1 MICISKLKQITLV
14 LENCD
19 AVTFNGKYI
28 ADFEVSDIQKDISRL
43 GCNSIEE
50 TTYCKMFF
58 IEISKSAKDIKT
70 AFCESGFNITAFNR
84 LMEFNDITQLIFT
97 IEQEHYE
104 YEHEENFT
112 EEEPKCTVTTT
123 TKDYHFFVD
132 WSDTDYMRENNDYQ
146 SSYLSKCG
154 NLYICISKDHK
165 VEDLINMEEV
175 NDEEAMKFKFD
186 FYDLEYK

>member
-1 MICISKLKQITLV
+1 MSKLKQITLV

-19 AVTFNGKYI
+19 AVTFDGKYI
-28 ADFEVSDIQKDISRL
+28 ADFEVSNIQKEISRL
-43 GCNSIEE
+43 GCNDIQE
-50 TTYCKMFF
+50 TTNCKMFF

-70 AFCESGFNITAFNR
+70 AFYENGCGTTAFNR
-84 LMEFNDITQLIFT
+84 LMEFGDITQLIFT

-104 YEHEENFT
+104 YENEEDFT

-132 WSDTDYMRENNDYQ
+132 WSDTNYMGENNDYQ

-154 NLYICISKDHK
+154 NLYICVSKDHK